1 VIRYRIDG
9 RLQIQKLSSEIN
21 RFQAPIISRLKI
33 MAHLNIAERR
43 LPQDG
48 RIKMRVNQHEI
59 DVRVSI
65 IPMIH
70 GEGIVMRLL
79 DKTRMVFSLT
89 SVGMFPDHYKTF
101 KQLIELPHG
110 ILLVT
115 GPTGSGKSTTL
126 YSALNEIKDETLKI
140 ITVED
145 PVEYQQPGIS
155 QIQVHSK
162 IGLTFAA
169 ALRSIL
175 RHDPDVVLI
184 GEMRDLETAESAIQA
199 SLTGHLVFSTLH
211 TNDSPSAFTRLID
224 MGIEP
229 FLVGSTVE
237 SVQAQRLVRTICS
250 ECKAPHDMPS
260 LDIPA
265 DFPQDGPTVH
275 VFKGNG
281 CRACRQS
288 GFKGRTGIYELLV
301 TDDEIREMCV
311 QRVNASNIRNY
322 AVKQG
327 MVTLRQDGWRKVLKG
342 VTTIDEIA
350 RVTAGDIVA

>member
-1 VIRYRIDG
+1 
-9 RLQIQKLSSEIN
+9 N
-21 RFQAPIISRLKI
+21 
-33 MAHLNIAERR
+33 
-43 LPQDG
+43 
-48 RIKMRVNQHEI
+48 
-59 DVRVSI
+59 
-65 IPMIH
+65 
-70 GEGIVMRLL
+70 
-79 DKTRMVFSLT
+79 
-89 SVGMFPDHYKTF
+89 VGMAPDHYRCS
-101 KQLIELPHG
+101 KQLIDMPHG
-110 ILLVT
+110 IVLVT

-145 PVEYQQPGIS
+145 PVEYQQDGIS

-229 FLVGSTVE
+229 FLVSSTVE
-237 SVQAQRLVRTICS
+237 AVLAQRLVRTVCP
-250 ECKAPHDMPS
+250 ECKGQNEMHEVPN
-260 LDIPA
+260 
-265 DFPQDGPTVH
+265 DFPGSG
-275 VFKGNG
+275 KGSLKLWKGAG

-288 GFKGRTGIYELLV
+288 GFRGRTGIYELMV
-301 TDDEIREMCV
+301 TSDTIREMCV
-311 QRVNASNIRNY
+311 NRVNASAIRNQ
-322 AVKQG
+322 AIKEG
-327 MVTLRQDGWRKVLKG
+327 MIT
-342 VTTIDEIA
+342 
-350 RVTAGDIVA
+350 